1 MIWWY
6 AFVFVL
12 ILNFEVCLKLEI
24 LGKLQWKESYFK
36 YEESYQKQWQEKIDL
51 EKNLSKLKKGEC
63 FRQ

>member
-6 AFVFVL
+6 VFVCVL

-36 YEESYQKQWQEKIDL
+36 SEESYQKQWQEKIDL
-51 EKNLSKLKKGEC
+51 EKTSQN
-63 FRQ
+63 